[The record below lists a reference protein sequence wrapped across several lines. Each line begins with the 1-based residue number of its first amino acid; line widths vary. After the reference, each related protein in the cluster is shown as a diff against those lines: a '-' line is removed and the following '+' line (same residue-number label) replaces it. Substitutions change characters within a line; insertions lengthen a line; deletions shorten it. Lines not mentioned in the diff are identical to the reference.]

1 MNDSSARR
9 NVITPLHEIA
19 GPAVPSRP
27 QRGEDGAPY
36 PKQSWILLNT
46 FTKHPLRV
54 ASRLAWLVGEF
65 ALAGLGYL
73 VHVVFRQTDAVPTAR
88 ALWLQQACR
97 RILRVFNVW
106 VRTTGPIPARGLL
119 VSNHLSYLDILVLG
133 AITPAAFVAKHDVRS
148 WPVLGWFARLAGT
161 VFVRREKRT
170 DAARAITEIKQ
181 ALDNGALVVLFPEGT
196 SSGGK
201 TVLPFKSALLAPA
214 AQQNQPLSAGFV
226 HYSLEDGSVA
236 DEVCYWRD
244 MTLVP
249 HLINLLGKRGISA
262 HVSFV
267 QIQEGF
273 GDRKELARRLH
284 SEVMRLKEALSM

>member
-1 MNDSSARR
+1 MVRR
-9 NVITPLHEIA
+9 PV
-19 GPAVPSRP
+19 VPSSRRATAP
-27 QRGEDGAPY
+27 LRRDRGSPLRCGENALPY
-36 PKQSWILLNT
+36 LKQSRIFLKT
-46 FTKHPLRV
+46 FARHPLRV
-54 ASRLAWLVGEF
+54 TSRLAWLVGEF
-65 ALAGLGYL
+65 TLAALSYL
-73 VHVVFRQTDAVPTAR
+73 INVIFRRSDSVSTAR

-170 DAARAITEIKQ
+170 HAARAITEIKQ
-181 ALDNGALVVLFPEGT
+181 TLDNGALVVLFPEGT

-214 AQQNQPLSAGFV
+214 AQQNLPLSAGFIR
-226 HYSLEDGSVA
+226 YSLEDGIVA

-262 HVSFV
+262 HVFFT
-267 QIQEGF
+267 QIQRGG

>member
-1 MNDSSARR
+1 
-9 NVITPLHEIA
+9 VITPLHEIA

-27 QRGEDGAPY
+27 QRGEDGVPY
-36 PKQSWILLNT
+36 PKQSWILLDT

-73 VHVVFRQTDAVPTAR
+73 DHVVFRQTDAVSTAR
-88 ALWLQQACR
+88 ALWLQRACQ
-97 RILRVFNVW
+97 RILRVLNMNLQ
-106 VRTTGPIPARGLL
+106 TTGPIPARGLL

-133 AITPAAFVAKHDVRS
+133 AIAPAAFVAKREMRK
-148 WPVLGWFARLAGT
+148 WPVFGWFARLAGT
-161 VFVRREKRT
+161 VFVRRENRGDT
-170 DAARAITEIKQ
+170 GRAILEIKE
-181 ALDNGALVVLFPEGT
+181 ALNNDALVVLFPEGT
-196 SSGGK
+196 SSGGE

-214 AQQNQPLSAGFV
+214 AQQNLPLSAGFIR
-226 HYSLEDGSVA
+226 YSLEDGIVA

-262 HVSFV
+262 HVFFT
-267 QIQEGF
+267 QIQRGC